1 MTDSPPIPIDTPF
14 VADTDGII
22 VRVAPRFLPDESD
35 PARHRFVWA
44 YTVEIENRQAAPIT
58 LRTRHWELVD
68 AVAGRQTVEG
78 PGVVGQEPEIAPGR
92 AFRYTSAAPLAAP
105 SGLMRGHYMFDTAS
119 GSLRVTIP
127 TFSLDSPHERARPS

>member
-1 MTDSPPIPIDTPF
+1 MTETPPIPLDTPF
-14 VADTDGII
+14 QSESHSIV

-35 PARHRFVWA
+35 PSRDRYVWA
-44 YTVEIENRQAAPIT
+44 YTVEVENRSQEPVT

-68 AVAGRQTVEG
+68 AIAGRQTVDG
-78 PGVVGQEPEIAPGR
+78 RGVVGQEPTIAPGA

-105 SGLMRGHYMFDTAS
+105 SGMMSGHYMFETEA
-119 GSLRVTIP
+119 GEKQVAIP

>member
-14 VADTDGII
+14 VAETDSII

-35 PARHRFVWA
+35 PARHRYVWA
-44 YTVEIENRQAAPIT
+44 YTVEIENRQAAPVT
-58 LRTRHWELVD
+58 LRTRHWELID
-68 AVAGRQTVEG
+68 AVAGRQSVEG

-105 SGLMRGHYMFDTAS
+105 SGLMRGHYMFDTS
-119 GSLRVTIP
+119 TGSLRVTIP

>member
-35 PARHRFVWA
+35 PARHRYVWA
-44 YTVEIENRQAAPIT
+44 YTVEIENRRAAPVT

-68 AVAGRQTVEG
+68 AIAGRQTVEG

-105 SGLMRGHYMFDTAS
+105 SGLMRGHYMFDTS
-119 GSLRVTIP
+119 TGSLRVTIP